1 MKNVL
6 LVMTVCMVICGL
18 GTMAMAADA
27 NAAGKEAGP
36 EAVNPKAL
44 TPGQGYAIL
53 GGAVGAGLAV
63 IGGGIGI
70 GLIGGNAVSAIA
82 RQPEAAGQL
91 FAPMIITAAMVE
103 GGMLFAIVIGLIGS
117 LVK

>member
-6 LVMTVCMVICGL
+6 LVMTVVMILCGM

-27 NAAGKEAGP
+27 NAP
-36 EAVNPKAL
+36 EAAAANSKAL